1 VCDPTKSLEDRVTD
15 IVKRVPDDELAGLYS
30 DVSNG
35 VPTLGIPFYN
45 WWSEALH
52 GVSRCPYQKLLPKN
66 ELAKGS
72 CCAKFNGKD
81 KVCGGVQIPL
91 LLLRG
96 RAYPRT
102 HTHTHTLTHSLRL
115 THSHSLTHSCPLPP
129 SFSPSTPLLRIPAVL
144 SIIKPPP
151 TVSLLIPVASRCS
164 AALTFPRNAPQ

>member
-35 VPTLGIPFYN
+35 VPSLGIPFYN

-102 HTHTHTLTHSLRL
+102 HTHTHTHTHSLTQ
-115 THSHSLTHSCPLPP
+115 THTLSLAHSLLPL
-129 SFSPSTPLLRIPAVL
+129 A
-144 SIIKPPP
+144 
-151 TVSLLIPVASRCS
+151 SLLLAINPITPHSSRP
-164 AALTFPRNAPQ
+164 FYH